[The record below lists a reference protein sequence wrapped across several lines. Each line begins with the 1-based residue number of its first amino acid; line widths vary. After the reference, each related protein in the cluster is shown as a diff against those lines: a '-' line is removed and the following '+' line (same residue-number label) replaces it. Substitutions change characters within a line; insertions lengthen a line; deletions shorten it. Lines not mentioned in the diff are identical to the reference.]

1 VEEGWT
7 VEEYEPDAKA
17 VTVTSV
23 KTKKRAKDKAQTT
36 KNKIEETASQKKLA
50 KLQEV
55 VNLTSKTT
63 IAGKHIS
70 VMDAEE
76 KNAVVSMLDKTAKKK
91 TKIKL

>member
-1 VEEGWT
+1 MEEGWT